1 MRIYI
6 VICSMMLSVARFD
19 FSLQSQHDDEAFE
32 DVVPG
37 SFNSMMER
45 ATEYVRC
52 RMTVSIVKSF

>member
-1 MRIYI
+1 
-6 VICSMMLSVARFD
+6 MMLSVAF
-19 FSLQSQHDDEAFE
+19 FFYFYLQSQHDDEAFE